1 MLQKKS
7 KMQLSEAMQLIE
19 KLQLENVYL
28 KNENEKLTKETNE
41 FLEELEKTV
50 VEIEKLDWWG
60 KITKYGK
67 LIWDMYLVV
76 KKRIDAKKK

>member
-19 KLQLENVYL
+19 KLHLENVYL

>member
-1 MLQKKS
+1 
-7 KMQLSEAMQLIE
+7 MQLSEAMQLIE
-19 KLQLENVYL
+19 KLHLENVYL